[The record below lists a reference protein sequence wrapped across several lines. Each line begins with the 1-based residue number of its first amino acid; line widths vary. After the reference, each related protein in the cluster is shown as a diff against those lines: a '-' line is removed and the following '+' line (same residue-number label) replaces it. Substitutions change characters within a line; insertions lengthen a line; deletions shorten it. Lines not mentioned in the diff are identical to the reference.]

1 MTASKEYHEMLRKKQ
16 AKLLELSTYLENGI
30 YVFDTDFRMAFKT
43 TRPNHPMINTL
54 NMPKKEKQFITEI
67 KHSETKYFNG
77 SILWFCINGDIKI
90 FSDDKVL
97 TICSDKESY
106 QRKIE
111 NYAYFSPFF
120 RIPTLSK
127 QDTKHNMLVE
137 EFINFDEKTADDEPF
152 IFKRMYNNYRDYF
165 TYLTRLTKIGY
176 QTLNQLWEISSHTVY
191 SPQFEK
197 ITKKI
202 APELF
207 SMKFP
212 FINLHGDMWSDNIL
226 LSHEQNGKTLW
237 YIDWET
243 ADNYV
248 FFYDFF
254 KFIWNELDVHQDA
267 SFYKKYIAGEFDNE
281 LRHLFSIFDIN
292 FQPKLKQSYFCY
304 FFLNAIINDTGR
316 IAFKFKQ
323 EEIENFERKVFP
335 LMT

>member
-1 MTASKEYHEMLRKKQ
+1 MLRKKQ
-16 AKLLELSTYLENGI
+16 AKLLELSTYLENGT
-30 YVFDTDFRMAFKT
+30 YVFDTDFRMVFKT
-43 TRPNHPMINTL
+43 TKSNHPMVHNL
-54 NMPKKEKQFITEI
+54 NLPEKKEQLTTEI

-77 SILWFCINGDIKI
+77 SVLWFCINGDIKI

-97 TICSDKESY
+97 TLCFNKESY

-120 RIPTLSK
+120 RIPVLRK
-127 QDTKHNMLVE
+127 QDAKHNMLIE
-137 EFINFDEKTADDEPF
+137 EFINFDEKTADDESF
-152 IFKRMYNNYRDYF
+152 IFKTMYNNYRDYF
-165 TYLTRLTKIGY
+165 TYLTRHTKVGY
-176 QTLNQLWEISSHTVY
+176 QTLNQLWEISAHTVY